1 MSDLTTLL
9 LIAAVFAYLA
19 GFIRL
24 WRQRAP
30 LIDPS
35 PASGLTLTGVSSHQ
49 IDSLFFLISGAAVVL
64 HSLLLS
70 QSLFVPG
77 GLNLSL
83 VTVSNVVALVML
95 GAVLVC
101 NVRLPVHNLNIF
113 LLPIALFNLTS
124 LALAAD
130 RPVTVSA
137 ALSDAEISHVI
148 LSISAYAV
156 LMTAALQSL
165 LLAFQERRLKHPTAH
180 NLAFL
185 PALET
190 IERLLLAMLWIGTG
204 LLTLSIVPGFIFLED
219 MFAQHVVHHTILTT
233 CSWLVYSGFLIGH
246 HFVGWRGITAIRWN
260 LAAFGFLMLGYLG
273 SKFVIEYL
281 LQS

>member
-101 NVRLPVHNLNIF
+101 NVRLPVHNLNI
-113 LLPIALFNLTS
+113 LP
-124 LALAAD
+124 
-130 RPVTVSA
+130 
-137 ALSDAEISHVI
+137 
-148 LSISAYAV
+148 
-156 LMTAALQSL
+156 
-165 LLAFQERRLKHPTAH
+165 
-180 NLAFL
+180 
-185 PALET
+185 
-190 IERLLLAMLWIGTG
+190 
-204 LLTLSIVPGFIFLED
+204 
-219 MFAQHVVHHTILTT
+219 
-233 CSWLVYSGFLIGH
+233 
-246 HFVGWRGITAIRWN
+246 
-260 LAAFGFLMLGYLG
+260 
-273 SKFVIEYL
+273 
-281 LQS
+281 